1 MENTAVVEPQ
11 ANQESPID
19 QAPIA
24 PADPFALDE
33 NALTSLSHE
42 QRASLDPIMDSWKK
56 KAVEE
61 IQKRESDASQ
71 KYKPYEEKAQTLD
84 KLTNYAPFVQWWQAQ
99 QRTAAAGASPAQQG
113 AVSQSKPQDFATQQE
128 WQEAIWQA
136 SQGDAAKLQEINSKM
151 MAAWATPFVQQLNQ
165 RQQVIETQLEVKDL
179 FERHPDAKDLD
190 AIGLDPKTKEGTSLL
205 EMALDWSERNQKSL
219 EDGYQLAKKWADSM
233 RVGAQQQAMGLVNGK
248 RNDITAGPSTSNSSQ
263 NIIEVSD
270 SDELLR
276 KSMEAQLAG
285 QKDVR
290 FVIRKK

>member
-33 NALTSLSHE
+33 NALTSLSPE